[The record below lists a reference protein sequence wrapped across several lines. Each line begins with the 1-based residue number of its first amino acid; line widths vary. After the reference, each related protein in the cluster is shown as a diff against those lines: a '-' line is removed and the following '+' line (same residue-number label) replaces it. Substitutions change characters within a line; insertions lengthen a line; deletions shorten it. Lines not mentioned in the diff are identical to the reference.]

1 MINTQNQKKV
11 FIVIIAILLVA
22 NVAMLAFFLQKKE
35 PEKPQRPDRKTV
47 IANFLKNDLGFNQQ
61 QLIHFDTLSKMAH
74 QKIGALYDSSKNKK
88 NEQFKKLAA
97 ESFTDSAIS
106 FAANEAAASQKIIE
120 LQMLYHIKSIRQ
132 LCTPG
137 QLPKFDSLFY
147 KVFNKRG
154 GDKKK

>member
-1 MINTQNQKKV
+1 MTNIQNQKKV
-11 FIVIIAILLVA
+11 LIVIIAILLIA

-35 PEKPQRPDRKTV
+35 PEKPRRPDRKTV

-61 QLIHFDTLSKMAH
+61 QLTQFDTLSKVAH
-74 QKIGALYDSSKNKK
+74 QKMGALYDSSKNNK

-97 ESFTDSAIS
+97 EGFTDSAIN
-106 FAANEAAASQKIIE
+106 FAANEAGASQKIME
-120 LQMLYHIKSIRQ
+120 SQMLYHIKSIRQ

>member
-1 MINTQNQKKV
+1 MTNIQNQKKV
-11 FIVIIAILLVA
+11 LIVIIAILLIA

-35 PEKPQRPDRKTV
+35 PEKPRRPDRKTV
-47 IANFLKNDLGFNQQ
+47 IANFLKNDLGFNKQ
-61 QLIHFDTLSKMAH
+61 QLIQFDTLSKLAH
-74 QKIGALYDSSKNKK
+74 QKMGALYDSSKNNK
-88 NEQFKKLAA
+88 NG
-97 ESFTDSAIS
+97 FTDSAIN
-106 FAANEAAASQKIIE
+106 FAANEAGASQKIME
-120 LQMLYHIKSIRQ
+120 SQMLYHIKSIRQ